1 MLTWFVIG
9 PVSSTLRTWNGGL
22 AENAIASPRTV
33 THTSL
38 PSGVK
43 NASRGERPTYVTCF
57 TALVAVSMK
66 LTELEPIETT
76 TSVRWSGEKP
86 RPWTRSWPRSR
97 ALTGISGAVAA
108 CGTWPPSEAP
118 ATSATAKRVERRR
131 ATSVLPGVIGRGLR
145 RRRTSGRKGI
155 AEREMHHRDLLL
167 LVDDDLLGK
176 PLQALVP
183 SVAQL
188 GDRHVDGTLVV
199 RDHHACEV
207 AVRTA
212 REGHVHG
219 RMHAGSRAL
228 DHRLEPGAP
237 GRGLAVRGS
246 VREGESENRGER
258 EGRRLPENRLE
269 SGGHVQLQSD
279 HPATTAT
286 NVNTATDQLFAKIVR
301 RRSCEPKGVR
311 VQSGGKAMPE
321 PVATVFV
328 VDDDASIRE
337 ALASLVRSAG
347 LKAETFATAQEFLAR
362 APADAPS
369 CLVLDVRM
377 PGLSGLDLQS
387 RMRELN
393 LEIPVVFI
401 TG

>member
-1 MLTWFVIG
+1 MFFYVFNS
-9 PVSSTLRTWNGGL
+9 VVMVKMFFFFSSR
-22 AENAIASPRTV
+22 RR
-33 THTSL
+33 HTSF
-38 PSGVK
+38 K
-43 NASRGERPTYVTCF
+43 CD
-57 TALVAVSMK
+57 
-66 LTELEPIETT
+66 
-76 TSVRWSGEKP
+76 WS
-86 RPWTRSWPRSR
+86 SDVCSSD
-97 ALTGISGAVAA
+97 L
-108 CGTWPPSEAP
+108 

-131 ATSVLPGVIGRGLR
+131 ATSLLLGVIGRGLR
-145 RRRTSGRKGI
+145 RRRTTRWKRI

-167 LVDDDLLGK
+167 LIDDDLLGK

-212 REGHVHG
+212 REGHVHR

-228 DHRLEPGAP
+228 DDRLEPGAP

-246 VREGESENRGER
+246 AREGESENRGER

-279 HPATTAT
+279 HLTTTAT

-301 RRSCEPKGVR
+301 RRSCERKGVR

-401 TG
+401 TGHGDVPTSVRAMKAGALEFLTKPVLDEELLDAIARAIVRDRAIRRRQAEIGELNDRYGSLTPR

>member
-76 TSVRWSGEKP
+76 TS
-86 RPWTRSWPRSR
+86 
-97 ALTGISGAVAA
+97 
-108 CGTWPPSEAP
+108 
-118 ATSATAKRVERRR
+118 
-131 ATSVLPGVIGRGLR
+131 
-145 RRRTSGRKGI
+145 
-155 AEREMHHRDLLL
+155 DLLL

-246 VREGESENRGER
+246 AREGESENRGER

-269 SGGHVQLQSD
+269 SGGMCSSKPITRRQL
-279 HPATTAT
+279 PRT
-286 NVNTATDQLFAKIVR
+286 
-301 RRSCEPKGVR
+301 
-311 VQSGGKAMPE
+311 
-321 PVATVFV
+321 
-328 VDDDASIRE
+328 
-337 ALASLVRSAG
+337 
-347 LKAETFATAQEFLAR
+347 
-362 APADAPS
+362 
-369 CLVLDVRM
+369 
-377 PGLSGLDLQS
+377 
-387 RMRELN
+387 
-393 LEIPVVFI
+393 
-401 TG
+401 